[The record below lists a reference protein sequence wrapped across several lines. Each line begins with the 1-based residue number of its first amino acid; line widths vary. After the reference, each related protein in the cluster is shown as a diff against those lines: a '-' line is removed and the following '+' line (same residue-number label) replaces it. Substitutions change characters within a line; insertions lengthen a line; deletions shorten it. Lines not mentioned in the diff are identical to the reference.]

1 MSSVP
6 NSREDQRALF
16 GLDVEVIGNG
26 TTDPGSYQAE
36 RKVTFTDA
44 ETLPSEVVELDSVGQ
59 PLDDDEILSAV
70 RDEVAARRR
79 RQAQAGRHSPLR
91 HRGSYLDVRVGD
103 YLPEDFGPV
112 TMENIE
118 NALVK
123 AAELEAKRRR
133 RSS

>member
-79 RQAQAGRHSPLR
+79 RQALL